1 MDIAIDKCAVAGSSC
16 VAVRNS
22 KHFGA
27 AGYYAAMALEHD
39 MVGCCMTNAGPG
51 VLPTFGIEPQV
62 GTNPIALAIPANK
75 EAPFLLDMATSVR
88 AANKLALLARAGEPV
103 PDGWL
108 LDEEGK
114 PCHDPEFFARWD
126 GSERRGGMLPLGG
139 AGEGMGGYK
148 GYSLSLAVELLT
160 AVLTG
165 DVASAFMDLRPGKRA
180 PTVSH
185 FFAAIRIDS
194 FRPASDFKD
203 EMDRLLAHIKA
214 SPKLPGADRIF
225 VAGEKEHDCRIQR
238 EAHGVPLPGKLLAE
252 LEALARRVSVPFPKP
267 IEAPV

>member
-1 MDIAIDKCAVAGSSC
+1 MI
-16 VAVRNS
+16 
-22 KHFGA
+22 
-27 AGYYAAMALEHD
+27 
-39 MVGCCMTNAGPG
+39 GCCMTNAGPG

-75 EAPFLLDMATSVR
+75 EPPFVLDMATSVR
-88 AANKLALLARAGEPV
+88 AANKLALLARVGEPV

-114 PCHDPEFFARWD
+114 PCHDPEFFAHWD
-126 GSERRGGMLPLGG
+126 PSERRGGLLPLGG
-139 AGEGMGGYK
+139 VGEGMAGYK
-148 GYSLSLAVELLT
+148 GYGLSLAVELLT

-165 DVASAFMDLRPGKRA
+165 DVASAFMDLRPGMRA

-185 FFAAIRIDS
+185 FLSAIRIDS
-194 FRPASDFKD
+194 FRPASEFKD

-214 SPKLPGADRIF
+214 SPKMPGRDRIF
-225 VAGEKEHDCRIQR
+225 VAGEKEHDYRLER
-238 EAHGVPLPGKLLAE
+238 KAKGVPLHEELLAE
-252 LEALARRVSVPFPKP
+252 LEALAQHVRVPFPNP